1 MIFRERNRTSGVAL
15 VEFSLVATLLLLLAA
30 GAGDFGRIF
39 TEAIAVKAGTATA
52 AMYGSQRF
60 ARSGDAA
67 GMQAKA
73 EADASDAGTVTVTAA
88 QYCTCPAGNGT
99 ANWNAIP
106 CAEFSATTCNNA
118 YGSPRA
124 YIQVNATKD
133 FTTVIKMPGIPYST
147 TIDQT
152 TWMRVR

>member
-1 MIFRERNRTSGVAL
+1 MKLRQRNRTRGTAL

-39 TEAIAVKAGTATA
+39 TEAIAVKSGTATA

-67 GMQAKA
+67 GMVSKA
-73 EADASDAGTVTVTAA
+73 EGDAADAGNITATAA
-88 QYCTCPAGNGT
+88 QYCTCPDGSGGWT
-99 ANWNAIP
+99 AIL
-106 CAEFSATTCNNA
+106 CSEFSATTCTG

-124 YIQVNATKD
+124 YIQVNATTD
-133 FTTVIKMPGIPYST
+133 FTTVIKMPGVPTGT

>member
-1 MIFRERNRTSGVAL
+1 MKFRQRNRTRGTAL

-52 AMYGSQRF
+52 AMYGSQRN
-60 ARSGDAA
+60 ARSGDVA
-67 GMQAKA
+67 GMMAKA
-73 EADASDAGTVTVTAA
+73 EGDSADAGAITATA
-88 QYCTCPAGNGT
+88 TQYCTCPDGSGGWT
-99 ANWNAIP
+99 AVP
-106 CAEFSATTCNNA
+106 CSEFSSTTCTG

-124 YIQVNATKD
+124 YIQVNATSN
-133 FTTVIKMPGIPYST
+133 FTTVIKMPGIPSAT